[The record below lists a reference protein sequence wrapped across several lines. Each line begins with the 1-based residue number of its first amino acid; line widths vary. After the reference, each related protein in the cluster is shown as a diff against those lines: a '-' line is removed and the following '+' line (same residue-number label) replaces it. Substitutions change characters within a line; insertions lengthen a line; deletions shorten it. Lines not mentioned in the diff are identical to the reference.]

1 MSDSLDDFKDLGDPE
16 SAMMIAVI
24 NGAIHIAYSKDLTNK
39 YEEMLD
45 ILETACIMI
54 SEAAEPKSNKITH

>member
-1 MSDSLDDFKDLGDPE
+1 VSNALDDFKDLGDPE

-24 NGAIHIAYSKDLTNK
+24 DGAIHVAYSKDLTDK

>member
-1 MSDSLDDFKDLGDPE
+1 MSNALDDFKDLGDPE

-24 NGAIHIAYSKDLTNK
+24 DGAIHIAYSKDLTDK

-45 ILETACIMI
+45 ILETACIII

>member
-1 MSDSLDDFKDLGDPE
+1 VSNALDDFKDVGEPE

-24 NGAIHIAYSKDLTNK
+24 DGAIHVAYSKDLTNK

-45 ILETACIMI
+45 ILETACIII

>member
-1 MSDSLDDFKDLGDPE
+1 MSNALDDFKDLGDPE

-24 NGAIHIAYSKDLTNK
+24 DGAIHVAYSKDLTDK

>member
-1 MSDSLDDFKDLGDPE
+1 VSNALEDFKDIGDPE
-16 SAMMIAVI
+16 SALMIAVI
-24 NGAIHIAYSKDLTNK
+24 DGAIHVAYSKDLTDK

>member
-1 MSDSLDDFKDLGDPE
+1 VSNALDDFKDIGDPE

-24 NGAIHIAYSKDLTNK
+24 DGAIHIAYSKDLTNK

>member
-1 MSDSLDDFKDLGDPE
+1 VSNALDDFKDLGEPE
-16 SAMMIAVI
+16 SALMIAVI
-24 NGAIHIAYSKDLTNK
+24 NGAIHVAYSKDLTDK

>member
-1 MSDSLDDFKDLGDPE
+1 VSNALDDFKDLGDPE

-24 NGAIHIAYSKDLTNK
+24 DGAIHIAYSKDLTNK

>member
-1 MSDSLDDFKDLGDPE
+1 VSNALDDFKDLGDPE

>member
-1 MSDSLDDFKDLGDPE
+1 MSDTLDEFKDLGEPE
-16 SAMMIAVI
+16 SALMIAVI
-24 NGAIHIAYSKDLTNK
+24 DVAYSKDLTNK

>member
-1 MSDSLDDFKDLGDPE
+1 VSNALDDFKDLGDPE

-24 NGAIHIAYSKDLTNK
+24 DGAIHIAYSKDLTDK

-45 ILETACIMI
+45 ILETACIII

>member
-1 MSDSLDDFKDLGDPE
+1 VSNALDDFKDLGDPE

-24 NGAIHIAYSKDLTNK
+24 DGAIHIAYSKDLTDK

>member
-1 MSDSLDDFKDLGDPE
+1 VSNALDDFKDLGDPE
-16 SAMMIAVI
+16 SALMIAVI
-24 NGAIHIAYSKDLTNK
+24 DGAIHIAYSKDLTNK

-45 ILETACIMI
+45 ILKTACIML

>member
-1 MSDSLDDFKDLGDPE
+1 MSNALEDFKDIGDPE

-24 NGAIHIAYSKDLTNK
+24 DGAIHIAYSKDLTNK

>member
-1 MSDSLDDFKDLGDPE
+1 MSNALDDFKDLGDPE
-16 SAMMIAVI
+16 SAMTIAVI
-24 NGAIHIAYSKDLTNK
+24 DGAIHVAYSKDLTDK

>member
-1 MSDSLDDFKDLGDPE
+1 VSNALEDFKDIGEPE
-16 SAMMIAVI
+16 SALMIAI
-24 NGAIHIAYSKDLTNK
+24 IDGAIHVAYSKDLTNK

>member
-1 MSDSLDDFKDLGDPE
+1 VSDSLDSFKDLGDPE

-24 NGAIHIAYSKDLTNK
+24 DGAIHIAYSKDLTDK

>member
-1 MSDSLDDFKDLGDPE
+1 MSNALDDFKDLGDPE

-24 NGAIHIAYSKDLTNK
+24 DGAIHVAYSKDLTDK

-54 SEAAEPKSNKITH
+54 SEAAEPKSNQITH

>member
-1 MSDSLDDFKDLGDPE
+1 MGEPE
-16 SAMMIAVI
+16 SALMIAVI
-24 NGAIHIAYSKDLTNK
+24 DGAIHVAYSKDLTNK

>member
-1 MSDSLDDFKDLGDPE
+1 MSNALDDFKDLGDPE

-24 NGAIHIAYSKDLTNK
+24 NGAIHVAYSKDLTNK

>member
-1 MSDSLDDFKDLGDPE
+1 MSNALEDFKDLGDPE
-16 SAMMIAVI
+16 SALMIAVI
-24 NGAIHIAYSKDLTNK
+24 DGAIHIAYSKDLTNK

>member
-1 MSDSLDDFKDLGDPE
+1 VSNALEDFKYIGDPE
-16 SAMMIAVI
+16 SALMIAVI
-24 NGAIHIAYSKDLTNK
+24 DGAIHIAYSKDLTNK

>member
-1 MSDSLDDFKDLGDPE
+1 VSNALDSFKDLGDPE
-16 SAMMIAVI
+16 SALMIAVI
-24 NGAIHIAYSKDLTNK
+24 DGAIHIAYSKDLTNK

>member
-1 MSDSLDDFKDLGDPE
+1 VSNALDDFKDLGDPE
-16 SAMMIAVI
+16 SALMIAVI
-24 NGAIHIAYSKDLTNK
+24 DGAIHIAYSKDLTNK

>member
-1 MSDSLDDFKDLGDPE
+1 MSNALDDFKDLGDPE

-24 NGAIHIAYSKDLTNK
+24 DGAIHMAYSKDLTNK

>member
-1 MSDSLDDFKDLGDPE
+1 MSNALDDFKDLGDPE
-16 SAMMIAVI
+16 SALMIAVI
-24 NGAIHIAYSKDLTNK
+24 DGAIHIAYSKDLTDK

>member
-1 MSDSLDDFKDLGDPE
+1 VSDALYEFKDLGDPE

-24 NGAIHIAYSKDLTNK
+24 DGAIHVAYSKDLTNK

-45 ILETACIMI
+45 ILETACIII
-54 SEAAEPKSNKITH
+54 SEVAEPKSNKITH

>member
-1 MSDSLDDFKDLGDPE
+1 VSNALDDFKDLGEPE
-16 SAMMIAVI
+16 SAMIIAVI
-24 NGAIHIAYSKDLTNK
+24 DGAIHVAYSKDLTNK

>member
-1 MSDSLDDFKDLGDPE
+1 MSDSLDSFKDLGDPE
-16 SAMMIAVI
+16 SALMIAVI
-24 NGAIHIAYSKDLTNK
+24 DGAIHIAYSKDLTDK

>member
-1 MSDSLDDFKDLGDPE
+1 VSNALDDFKDLGEPE
-16 SAMMIAVI
+16 SALMIAVI
-24 NGAIHIAYSKDLTNK
+24 NGSIHVAYSKDLTNK

-54 SEAAEPKSNKITH
+54 SEAAEPKSNQITH

>member
-1 MSDSLDDFKDLGDPE
+1 VSDALDDFKDLGDPE

-24 NGAIHIAYSKDLTNK
+24 DGAIHVAYSKDLTDK

>member
-1 MSDSLDDFKDLGDPE
+1 VSDSLDDFKDLGDPE

-24 NGAIHIAYSKDLTNK
+24 DGAIHVAYSKDLTNK

>member
-1 MSDSLDDFKDLGDPE
+1 MSDSLDSFKDLGDPE

-24 NGAIHIAYSKDLTNK
+24 DGAIHIAYSKDLTDK

>member
-1 MSDSLDDFKDLGDPE
+1 VSDALDEFKDLGEPE
-16 SAMMIAVI
+16 SALMIAVI
-24 NGAIHIAYSKDLTNK
+24 NGSIHVAYSKDLTNK

-54 SEAAEPKSNKITH
+54 SEAAEPKSNQITH

>member
-1 MSDSLDDFKDLGDPE
+1 MSNALDEFKDMGEPE
-16 SAMMIAVI
+16 SALMITVI
-24 NGAIHIAYSKDLTNK
+24 DGAIHVAYSKDLTNK

>member
-1 MSDSLDDFKDLGDPE
+1 VSNALEDFKDIGDPE

-24 NGAIHIAYSKDLTNK
+24 DGAIHIAYSKDLTNK

>member
-1 MSDSLDDFKDLGDPE
+1 MSNALDDFKDIGDPE

>member
-1 MSDSLDDFKDLGDPE
+1 
-16 SAMMIAVI
+16 MIAVI
-24 NGAIHIAYSKDLTNK
+24 NGSIHVAYSKDLTNK

-54 SEAAEPKSNKITH
+54 SEAAEPKSNQITH

>member
-1 MSDSLDDFKDLGDPE
+1 MSNALDDFKDLGDPE

-24 NGAIHIAYSKDLTNK
+24 DGAIHIAYSKDLTNK

>member
-1 MSDSLDDFKDLGDPE
+1 VSNALDDFKDLGEPE
-16 SAMMIAVI
+16 SALMIAVI
-24 NGAIHIAYSKDLTNK
+24 NGSIHVAYSKDLTNK